1 MTQPMKRT
9 RALDRIAEM
18 GGNPTNQVKALQNLL
33 HAEEGGQTPASSAVL
48 APVVVPPVTPAPA
61 PSIAAAPA
69 PASMPP
75 AATHA
80 AAAQISS
87 QEEAPQT
94 SQRTSVLL
102 TGVELDILDRMRGM
116 RLPSRVRLNDSDIIR
131 AAMQHLNTLTD
142 AQIAEILSRTAPLRR
157 GRK

>member
-1 MTQPMKRT
+1 MAQPMKRA
-9 RALDRIAEM
+9 RALDRMAES
-18 GGNPTNQVKALQNLL
+18 GVSPTNQVKALQSLL
-33 HAEEGGQTPASSAVL
+33 NADEEGQAPASAAAR
-48 APVVVPPVTPAPA
+48 APVATPPAAPPPAPF
-61 PSIAAAPA
+61 IAAAPAPA

-75 AATHA
+75 AAAHV
-80 AAAQISS
+80 SH

-116 RLPSRVRLNDSDIIR
+116 RLPNRVRLNDSDIIR
-131 AAMQHLNTLTD
+131 AAMQHMNTLTD

>member
-1 MTQPMKRT
+1 MV
-9 RALDRIAEM
+9 RALDRLKQAADPTSQITAFHGRLEA
-18 GGNPTNQVKALQNLL
+18 GQGVPQPAAPPVNPKAPT
-33 HAEEGGQTPASSAVL
+33 AA
-48 APVVVPPVTPAPA
+48 VVP
-61 PSIAAAPA
+61 AA
-69 PASMPP
+69 SPP
-75 AATHA
+75 AA
-80 AAAQISS
+80 I
-87 QEEAPQT
+87 APVADHSPEPPA

-116 RLPSRVRLNDSDIIR
+116 RLPNRVRLNDSDIIR